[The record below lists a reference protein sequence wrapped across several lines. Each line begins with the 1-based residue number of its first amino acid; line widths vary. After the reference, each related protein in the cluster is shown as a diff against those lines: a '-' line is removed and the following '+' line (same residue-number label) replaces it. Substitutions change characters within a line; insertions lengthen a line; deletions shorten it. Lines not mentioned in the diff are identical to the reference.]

1 MSEGFCAMMF
11 LFGKP
16 IAEPSSS
23 PGEVAMAQWEA
34 PSPTLLPLILRY
46 SFVVLST
53 ANRTRFNAFSKMMLG
68 R

>member
-1 MSEGFCAMMF
+1 MMF

-16 IAEPSSS
+16 VAEPSSS
-23 PGEVAMAQWEA
+23 PGEVAMAQWDA

-46 SFVVLST
+46 SLAMLST
-53 ANRTRFNAFSKMMLG
+53 ANRTRFNPLYKMKLG